1 MKTKYYNDAIIGNR
15 RLTASYSKKGE
26 LLRLYYPTVDYK
38 EFIEYF
44 ETGVKVNDSNMIYL
58 HDDVNNVY
66 HQYYTEDTNILNT
79 EIKNTYFNLK
89 IDQIDFIPIKKDV
102 LMKKY
107 TFCNEGKI
115 DLEVHFLIHSKLL
128 SNINNMVGA
137 RICDNSMLQYSHDYT
152 FCVFS
157 NKELESYQLNDTKRT
172 IGSGK
177 IVDKDYIGM
186 ASDSS
191 ICYDIGLVK
200 PGEKKEL
207 SLYIMI
213 NHNEEK
219 ERIYDIVN
227 QIDKIKAC
235 NISKEL
241 AEVKKYWK
249 KYVATHHVL
258 ELPKGEDSYTKK
270 LEQIYKRSILLF
282 PLLTNEKTGGVVA
295 ALEVDE
301 KKDKCGRYSYCWPRD
316 SVTVSQALDM
326 VGMYEDA
333 DHFYRTFLKNT
344 QSKNGMWEQRFYT
357 DGRLAPCWGY
367 QIDETASIVFGLY
380 QHFKIKELNQKKRDM
395 RLLKDCLKMCENA
408 VGFLQKYV
416 DHLLDRKEEEDLVKK
431 ELEDKY
437 SYLGRKQIY
446 RHVSYDLWEMHEG
459 VHLYSL
465 AAIYAAFRA
474 MIRIYEEV
482 KELFTDNRL
491 RLDKIMENTTKL
503 EAYMTYLKQYVLE
516 HMYDDKKKILH
527 RNTVDDKMDISMMG
541 AIIPF
546 FLFEPNEKKVQNTV
560 EQINLT
566 LRTYT
571 GGYLRF
577 EGDSYMGGRNPWP
590 IATLWMYLYYKIE
603 GKHKKAEECLKFVV
617 NTATEHGFLAEQVD
631 NEKMQSNWVIGLAWS
646 HAMFILAL
654 GFKKR
659 NSK

>member
-1 MKTKYYNDAIIGNR
+1 MIR
-15 RLTASYSKKGE
+15 KG
-26 LLRLYYPTVDYK
+26 P
-38 EFIEYF
+38 
-44 ETGVKVNDSNMIYL
+44 
-58 HDDVNNVY
+58 
-66 HQYYTEDTNILNT
+66 
-79 EIKNTYFNLK
+79 
-89 IDQIDFIPIKKDV
+89 
-102 LMKKY
+102 
-107 TFCNEGKI
+107 
-115 DLEVHFLIHSKLL
+115 LE
-128 SNINNMVGA
+128 A
-137 RICDNSMLQYSHDYT
+137 
-152 FCVFS
+152 
-157 NKELESYQLNDTKRT
+157 
-172 IGSGK
+172 GK

-357 DGRLAPCWGY
+357 DGNLAPCWGY
-367 QIDETASIVFGLY
+367 QIDETASVIYGVY
-380 QHFKIKELNQKKRDM
+380 EHYKITKEEKFI
-395 RLLKDCLKMCENA
+395 KDTFKMCDKA
-408 VGFLQKYV
+408 VRFLERYMDNILGTK
-416 DHLLDRKEEEDLVKK
+416 DKSDIVKK
-431 ELEDKY
+431 EIEETYHTENREKLP
-437 SYLGRKQIY
+437 L
-446 RHVSYDLWEMHEG
+446 SYDLWEMNEG

-465 AAIYAAFRA
+465 ASINAAYNA
-474 MIRIYEEV
+474 M
-482 KELFTDNRL
+482 
-491 RLDKIMENTTKL
+491 
-503 EAYMTYLKQYVLE
+503 LK
-516 HMYDDKKKILH
+516 
-527 RNTVDDKMDISMMG
+527 
-541 AIIPF
+541 
-546 FLFEPNEKKVQNTV
+546 
-560 EQINLT
+560 
-566 LRTYT
+566 
-571 GGYLRF
+571 
-577 EGDSYMGGRNPWP
+577 
-590 IATLWMYLYYKIE
+590 
-603 GKHKKAEECLKFVV
+603 
-617 NTATEHGFLAEQVD
+617 
-631 NEKMQSNWVIGLAWS
+631 
-646 HAMFILAL
+646 
-654 GFKKR
+654 
-659 NSK
+659 